1 VGGWVSSQVALIQAG
16 TTKIDEEL
24 KTLAVAFTE
33 KQQSV
38 AALKRKKQGSLLAA
52 TLEEVLSEETISG
65 IEFLDTEF
73 LITLV
78 AVVPKGSEQGK
89 EEGERL
95 GIGS

>member
-1 VGGWVSSQVALIQAG
+1 MIQAG
-16 TTKIDEEL
+16 TIKIDEEL

-52 TLEEVLSEETISG
+52 TLEEVLTQETIAG

-73 LITLV
+73 HITLV
-78 AVVPKGSEQGK
+78 VVVPRNSEQG
-89 EEGERL
+89 EL
-95 GIGS
+95 GMEIYRPYRESQSMYVS